1 MDQGARELNPVV
13 AAILG
18 AVGPAGFI
26 AAKLGV
32 TLLVLHYH
40 AELSSAL
47 LATVNGVTC
56 AAAANNAVVA
66 SKLSAKP
73 D

>member
-1 MDQGARELNPVV
+1 MEQGGRELNPIV
-13 AAILG
+13 AAVFEALG
-18 AVGPAGFI
+18 PGGFI

-56 AAAANNAVVA
+56 AAAANNARVA

>member
-1 MDQGARELNPVV
+1 MEQGARELNPVV
-13 AAILG
+13 AAVLET
-18 AVGPAGFI
+18 VGTAGFI

-40 AELSSAL
+40 AELSTAL
-47 LATVNGVTC
+47 LATVNGITC
-56 AAAANNAVVA
+56 AAAANNAAVA
-66 SKLSAKP
+66 RQLSTTR